1 MKRTERGILIEGKQ
15 VMLELSILSEGI
27 IRVQKRTNEKRMIST
42 SDTEELILT
51 GSLPAYDGWTVQETA
66 DSVRV
71 ETQKLCAAYSL
82 ADDSLRFYRNGAGKS
97 CVKRRRVSSEI
108 RKKTGGQAVWNK
120 FLCLRRMRSWA
131 AWDIRRTA
139 HAIIKGGLY
148 I

>member
-51 GSLPAYDGWTVQETA
+51 GSLPAYDGWT
-66 DSVRV
+66 
-71 ETQKLCAAYSL
+71 
-82 ADDSLRFYRNGAGKS
+82 
-97 CVKRRRVSSEI
+97 
-108 RKKTGGQAVWNK
+108 
-120 FLCLRRMRSWA
+120 
-131 AWDIRRTA
+131 A

>member
-71 ETQKLCAAYSL
+71 ETQKLCAAYSF
-82 ADDSLRFYRNGAGKS
+82 AEDSLRFYRNG
-97 CVKRRRVSSEI
+97 
-108 RKKTGGQAVWNK
+108 GGNPA
-120 FLCLRRMRSWA
+120 
-131 AWDIRRTA
+131 
-139 HAIIKGGLY
+139 
-148 I
+148 